1 MNTRV
6 TVKQL
11 SLSKSKNAQLK
22 QSQNKKVR
30 VSLSI
35 DQNLLTLIDEMKGL
49 ASRSALVEK
58 LLKDQLS
65 INHKEN

>member
-1 MNTRV
+1 MNARV

-11 SLSKSKNAQLK
+11 SLSKHKNAQLK

-35 DQNLLTLIDEMKGL
+35 DQDLLTLIDEMKGL
-49 ASRSALVEK
+49 ASRSAFVEK

-65 INHKEN
+65 ISDKEN